1 MNIMN
6 VIFINEESGGILSVT
21 DTVTHAIDYLINNDW
36 LSEDTELLM
45 LIQKTGEWKE
55 ITVKEKLGENWEAIL
70 RNASIDEFNNYIEE
84 VFFLSEEKVYVGES

>member
-1 MNIMN
+1 MN

-36 LSEDTELLM
+36 LSENTELLIF
-45 LIQKTGEWKE
+45 IQETGEWKE

-70 RNASIDEFNNYIEE
+70 RNASIGEFNNYIEG
-84 VFFLSEEKVYVGES
+84 VFFLSEERVYTGEN

>member
-1 MNIMN
+1 MN

-36 LSEDTELLM
+36 LSENTELLIF
-45 LIQKTGEWKE
+45 IQETGEWKE

-70 RNASIDEFNNYIEE
+70 RNASIDEFNNYIEG
-84 VFFLSEEKVYVGES
+84 VFFLSEERVYTGEN

>member
-1 MNIMN
+1 MN

>member
-1 MNIMN
+1 MN

-36 LSEDTELLM
+36 LSENTELLM
-45 LIQKTGEWKE
+45 FIPETGEWKE

-70 RNASIDEFNNYIEE
+70 RNASIGEFNNYIEG
-84 VFFLSEEKVYVGES
+84 VFFLSEERVYTGEN

>member
-1 MNIMN
+1 MN

-36 LSEDTELLM
+36 LSENTELLM
-45 LIQKTGEWKE
+45 FIPEAGEWKE

-70 RNASIDEFNNYIEE
+70 RNASINEFNNYIEG
-84 VFFLSEEKVYVGES
+84 VFFLSEERVYTGEN

>member
-1 MNIMN
+1 MN

-36 LSEDTELLM
+36 LSEDTEL
-45 LIQKTGEWKE
+45 IIVNQDTGEWKE

-70 RNASIDEFNNYIEE
+70 RNASIDEFNNYIEG
-84 VFFLSEEKVYVGES
+84 VFFLSEERMYTGEN